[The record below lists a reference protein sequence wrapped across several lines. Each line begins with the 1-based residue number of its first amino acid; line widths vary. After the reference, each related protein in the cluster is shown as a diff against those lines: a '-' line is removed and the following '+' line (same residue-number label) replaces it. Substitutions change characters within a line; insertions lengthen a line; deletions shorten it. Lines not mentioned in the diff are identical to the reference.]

1 MEKIVKCPLPPY
13 KKTLTVFK
21 REEGE
26 NPIIEVPHIN
36 TPVENGYD
44 LEKILYEKSL
54 KLPNLVHSLREND
67 IKKYFSDNSLNGI
80 DHWIQIDNK
89 HFFIQDKWK
98 ESLNQQ
104 EVSQFLN
111 CVTRIQLRLQQPN
124 SVNLLWISKRSPTP
138 NCLKMLQERKVHIV
152 INDESLDSL
161 AKNTIVKI
169 FELVSF

>member
-1 MEKIVKCPLPPY
+1 MEENKIVKCPLPPY
-13 KKTLTVFK
+13 RKKLTVFK
-21 REEGE
+21 REEGD
-26 NPIIEVPHIN
+26 NSVIIPHIN

-67 IKKYFSDNSLNGI
+67 IKKYFNNNSLNGI
-80 DHWIQIDNK
+80 DHWIQIGSF

-111 CVTRIQLRLQQPN
+111 CVTRIEIKLDNPIIY
-124 SVNLLWISKRSPTP
+124 LLWVSKRSPTI

-152 INDESLDSL
+152 INDENLDSL
-161 AKNTIVKI
+161 AKTTIVKI
-169 FELVSF
+169 FELINF